1 MDNDEEFV
9 KKIRE
14 LLKEIKRTPFHGLGK
29 PEALRH
35 NLKGFWSRRILGEH
49 RLVYQ
54 ISGTKSTDQHLKKGT
69 IDNFR
74 ISSNLLNQVLAAAA
88 EAPYT
93 LKQVEE
99 QTGENKLKRG
109 LQNRHIQLIALGGA
123 IGTGLFLGIGP
134 AAVLAGP
141 SVILGYAL
149 AGVIAFFIMRQLG
162 EMVVE
167 EPVSGSFSHFAYKY
181 WGSFAGFAS
190 GWNYWVL
197 YILVSMSE
205 LTAIGV
211 YIHFWWPE
219 IPLWTSSLFFF
230 VAINALNLTSVK
242 VYGEVEFWF
251 SIVKVVAIIAMIVFG
266 VYLLFSGSAGEQATV
281 HNLWNDGGFFPKG
294 LFSSD
299 GKGGFQGLFAAIAMI
314 MFSFGG
320 LELIGITAA
329 EAERPEKTIPKAT
342 NQVIYRI
349 LIFYVGALVILFSL
363 SPWKNITTDSSPF
376 VMVFETL
383 KGFQFNL
390 FGKTIYFTSVIAN
403 VLNLIVLTAAL
414 SVYNSCI
421 FAAVC
426 IVVNKLMPERALGIL
441 MSLTVSSLI
450 INWLMISITHL
461 KFRKNKNAEQVKT
474 KFPSFIYPLSNYICL
489 VFLIG
494 ILVLMWITGMK
505 MPVELIPGWIALL
518 YVCYR

>member
-1 MDNDEEFV
+1 MKQLNE
-9 KKIRE
+9 
-14 LLKEIKRTPFHGLGK
+14 K
-29 PEALRH
+29 P
-35 NLKGFWSRRILGEH
+35 
-49 RLVYQ
+49 
-54 ISGTKSTDQHLKKGT
+54 D
-69 IDNFR
+69 D
-74 ISSNLLNQVLAAAA
+74 
-88 EAPYT
+88 
-93 LKQVEE
+93 
-99 QTGENKLKRG
+99 NKLKRG

-141 SVILGYAL
+141 SVILGYAV
-149 AGVIAFFIMRQLG
+149 AGIIAFFIMRQLG

-205 LTAIGV
+205 LTAIGIYV
-211 YIHFWWPE
+211 HFWWPS
-219 IPLWTSSLFFF
+219 IPLWSSSLFFF
-230 VAINALNLTSVK
+230 LTINALNLTSVK

-251 SIVKVVAIIAMIVFG
+251 SIVKVVAIIAMIFFG
-266 VYLLFSGSAGEQATV
+266 CYLLVSGSGGEQASIQ
-281 HNLWNDGGFFPKG
+281 NLWNDGGFFAKG
-294 LFSSD
+294 LLSSD
-299 GKGGFQGLFAAIAMI
+299 GKGGYQGLLSAIALI

-329 EAERPEKTIPKAT
+329 EAENPEKTIPKAT

-376 VMVFETL
+376 VMVFESL
-383 KGFQFNL
+383 KGFQFSL
-390 FGKTIYFTSVIAN
+390 LGKTFFFTSIIAN
-403 VLNLIVLTAAL
+403 VLNMIVLTAAL
-414 SVYNSCI
+414 SVYNSCVYSNSRMLFGLAEQGNAPAFLSKLNKNHVPLKAI
-421 FAAVC
+421 LVSGLFVAIS
-426 IVVNKLMPERALGIL
+426 IVINKLMPEKALGIL
-441 MSLTVSSLI
+441 MSLVVSSLM

-461 KFRKNKNAEQVKT
+461 KFRKQKQAEQVKT

-489 VFLIG
+489 IFLVG
-494 ILVLMWITGMK
+494 ILVIMWITGMK
-505 MPVELIPGWIALL
+505 LPVELIPGWLILL
-518 YVCYR
+518 YLCYLLVKRKKQQQA

>member
-1 MDNDEEFV
+1 
-9 KKIRE
+9 
-14 LLKEIKRTPFHGLGK
+14 
-29 PEALRH
+29 
-35 NLKGFWSRRILGEH
+35 
-49 RLVYQ
+49 
-54 ISGTKSTDQHLKKGT
+54 
-69 IDNFR
+69 
-74 ISSNLLNQVLAAAA
+74 
-88 EAPYT
+88 
-93 LKQVEE
+93 LKQE
-99 QTGENKLKRG
+99 QENPESQKLQRG

-181 WGSFAGFAS
+181 WGPFAGFSS

-205 LTAIGV
+205 LTAIGIYV
-211 YIHFWWPE
+211 HFWWPE

-230 VAINALNLTSVK
+230 IAINALNLTSVK
-242 VYGEVEFWF
+242 VYGEAEFWF
-251 SIVKVVAIIAMIVFG
+251 SIIKVVAIIAMIIFG
-266 VYLLFSGSAGEQATV
+266 IYLLFSGSGGEQASIK
-281 HNLWNDGGFFPKG
+281 NLWNDGGFFPKG
-294 LFSSD
+294 LFSTD
-299 GKGGFQGLFAAIAMI
+299 AKGGFQGLFAAIALI

-329 EAERPEKTIPKAT
+329 EAENPEKTIPKAT

-349 LIFYVGALVILFSL
+349 LIFYVGALIILFSL
-363 SPWKNITTDSSPF
+363 SPWKSITTDSSPF

-383 KGFQFNL
+383 KGFQFNW
-390 FGKTIYFTSVIAN
+390 FGSTIYFTSIIAN

-414 SVYNSCI
+414 SVYNSCVYSNSRMLYGLAQQGNAPAFLSKLNKSHVPVKAI
-421 FAAVC
+421 LVSGLFAAIC
-426 IVVNKLMPERALGIL
+426 IVINKLIPEKALEIL
-441 MSLTVSSLI
+441 MSLVVSSLI
-450 INWLMISITHL
+450 INWLMITITHF
-461 KFRKNKNAEQVKT
+461 KFKKAKQAAGIQT

-489 VFLIG
+489 VFLVG
-494 ILVLMWITGMK
+494 ILVIMWITGLK
-505 MPVELIPGWIALL
+505 ISVELIPGWLLLL
-518 YVCYR
+518 YICYLLVKRNKEKQVKL